1 MKTAAVLLLGSVLV
15 AGCATQPL
23 TTEDAIHYAA
33 TVAPDVY
40 SDTYILDVVATG
52 RQDGRIFLNSQED
65 YRDPHNLCI
74 EILPGALPAFRQA
87 YGQDADAYFKG
98 HRITVL
104 GEARRVTIWYVTQT
118 GERTGKSYYQT
129 HIVVSDPDQIKIES

>member
-1 MKTAAVLLLGSVLV
+1 MKTAALLMFGSVLL

-23 TTEDAIHYAA
+23 TTEDAVHYAA
-33 TVAPDVY
+33 AVAPDVY

-52 RQDGRIFLNSQED
+52 RENGRIFLNSQED
-65 YRDPHNLCI
+65 YRDPHTLTI
-74 EILPGALPAFRQA
+74 EILPSAVPAFRQT

-104 GEARRVTIWYVTQT
+104 GEARRVTIWYLNQS
-118 GERTGKSYYQT
+118 GERTGQSYYQT